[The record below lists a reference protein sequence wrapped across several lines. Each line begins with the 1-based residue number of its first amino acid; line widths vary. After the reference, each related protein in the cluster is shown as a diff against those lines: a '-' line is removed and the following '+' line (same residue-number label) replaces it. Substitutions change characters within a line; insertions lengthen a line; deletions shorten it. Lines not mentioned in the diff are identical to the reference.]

1 MKVFLNLL
9 RLRPVMR
16 RVCAWC
22 QRDLGVVACR
32 WRNVGMVSHGICDEC
47 CARWL
52 GEPVG
57 AAEPTLSEAKGIVA
71 RVVAE
76 FPFCAR
82 NTLNE
87 AAAAQ
92 AVSTPAGAQQQP
104 LQGNGTATPDA
115 IAPAVMDNPSGGPA
129 ASFITPLEDERPSR
143 SFVEFIDWL
152 IKCAVTRRNLTGR
165 KIDEP

>member
-52 GEPVG
+52 GEPAG
-57 AAEPTLSEAKGIVA
+57 ATHP
-71 RVVAE
+71 
-76 FPFCAR
+76 
-82 NTLNE
+82 TLNE

-92 AVSTPAGAQQQP
+92 AVSPLSGPAHP
-104 LQGNGTATPDA
+104 LQVNRNATPDPTK
-115 IAPAVMDNPSGGPA
+115 PAVMDNPSGGPA
-129 ASFITPLEDERPSR
+129 ASFTPSDGIWSWLDR
-143 SFVEFIDWL
+143 L
-152 IKCAVTRRNLTGR
+152 IKRFTTKGGRNV
-165 KIDEP
+165 